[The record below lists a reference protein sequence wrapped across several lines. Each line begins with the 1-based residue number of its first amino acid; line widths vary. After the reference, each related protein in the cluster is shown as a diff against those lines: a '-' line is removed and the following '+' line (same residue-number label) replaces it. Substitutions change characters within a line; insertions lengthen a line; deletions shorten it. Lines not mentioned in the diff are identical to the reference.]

1 MMELAAHETRPDANE
16 GQSREHRTIDL
27 PGGRT
32 LGYAEYGDAA
42 GLPVFAFH
50 GTPGSRFMFRLVD
63 EPARRL
69 GLRIIAP
76 DRPGFGLSSH
86 QDNRRLADWPEDV
99 LALAGKLG
107 IGRFAVAGISG
118 GGPYTA
124 ACAALLPEN
133 VIAAALISPVG
144 PLHAPEGP
152 ENLPAA
158 QIVTFRLL
166 PHLTPAMRGAF
177 SLGRIMFFNAP
188 GTMYKMVMRRAGPAD
203 EPILSRPEIKKNLLA
218 GVIEGFRQGALGVV
232 EEMKIFASP
241 WNIPIEA
248 IRCPVLFWQGTADN
262 NVPVAASLHLAGIIP
277 NCTLNR
283 IEGAGHYWIFD
294 HFEDVLL
301 ALKQQM
307 EAARTR

>member
-1 MMELAAHETRPDANE
+1 MELATHESRPDAE
-16 GQSREHRTIDL
+16 EADCREDHTIDL

-32 LGYAEYGDAA
+32 LGYAEYGDPA
-42 GLPVFAFH
+42 GLPVLAFH

-63 EPARRL
+63 EPTRRL

-86 QDNRRLADWPEDV
+86 QENRRLADWPKDV
-99 LALAGKLG
+99 RALASKLG
-107 IGRFAVAGISG
+107 VDRFAVAGISG

-133 VIAAALISPVG
+133 VIAAALISPLG

-152 ENLPAA
+152 SNLPTA

-177 SLGRIMFFNAP
+177 SLGRIMFFSAP
-188 GTMYKMVMRRAGPAD
+188 DTMYKMVMRRAGPAD
-203 EPILSRPEIKKNLLA
+203 ERILSRPEIKKNLLA
-218 GVIEGFRQGALGVV
+218 GVIEGFRQGAVGVV

-262 NVPVAASLHLAGIIP
+262 NVPVAASFHLAGIMP
-277 NCTLNR
+277 NCTLHR

-294 HFEDVLL
+294 HAGDVLL
-301 ALKQQM
+301 ALKQKM
-307 EAARTR
+307 EASNPR